1 VTTDPSARG
10 QPPVE
15 RHAGGPPRERDGAA
29 RLATLWTIVFASM
42 LGFGITIVPF
52 PVVAEQFGASP
63 FWITWGGTGSFAL
76 AQAISTPALGKLSD
90 RIGRKPVLVLGSMVA
105 ILAYL
110 WAAFADSFVSLLAAR
125 AFAGLA
131 SGYLSAAFAYVA
143 DVSPPQ
149 TLARRMGL
157 LGSAFGLGFA
167 GGPLLGGVLGQAAD
181 GSATLFGP
189 CLFAAGLSFLG
200 LLGTVFAIRES
211 LPAHKGGA
219 QAAAAQASAEP
230 LSPTARAALLGAGAA
245 MLAISSGISAL
256 QSLYP
261 IWGRDVF
268 QLELAAVGLHFAVFS
283 GCTALG
289 QLVLIGPL
297 ARRLGDRRVMLSS
310 LAGAAAGL
318 ALYASAPTVA
328 FVWVADLLC
337 GTSIGLFSPASSS
350 VVSTVAP
357 PARRGAILGLFNATS
372 AAGRVIGP
380 AYAGA
385 AYALARP
392 APFVLAA
399 ILVATTSALLLARRV
414 RD

>member
-1 VTTDPSARG
+1 
-10 QPPVE
+10 
-15 RHAGGPPRERDGAA
+15 
-29 RLATLWTIVFASM
+29 
-42 LGFGITIVPF
+42 
-52 PVVAEQFGASP
+52 
-63 FWITWGGTGSFAL
+63 
-76 AQAISTPALGKLSD
+76 
-90 RIGRKPVLVLGSMVA
+90 
-105 ILAYL
+105 
-110 WAAFADSFVSLLAAR
+110 
-125 AFAGLA
+125 
-131 SGYLSAAFAYVA
+131 
-143 DVSPPQ
+143 
-149 TLARRMGL
+149 
-157 LGSAFGLGFA
+157 
-167 GGPLLGGVLGQAAD
+167 
-181 GSATLFGP
+181 
-189 CLFAAGLSFLG
+189 
-200 LLGTVFAIRES
+200 
-211 LPAHKGGA
+211 
-219 QAAAAQASAEP
+219 

-245 MLAISSGISAL
+245 TLAISSSISAL

-297 ARRLGDRRVMLSS
+297 ARRLGDRRVMLLS
-310 LAGAAAGL
+310 LVSAAAGL

-357 PARRGAILGLFNATS
+357 PSRRGAILGLFNATS

-385 AYALARP
+385 AYAVAKP

-399 ILVATTSALLLARRV
+399 ILVGVTSALLLARRV